1 MLMEKP
7 EGLKCADAHDPNR
20 PKTPPPSER
29 LSSPAAPP
37 STGSER
43 WREVAAQAASETDP
57 QRLSQLVDELIRL
70 LDEGRRHRPDASK
83 RERDS

>member
-1 MLMEKP
+1 MEKP

-20 PKTPPPSER
+20 PKTPLPSER

-37 STGSER
+37 STGAER